1 MGRLDEKVAIVVGAG
16 QFPGQGV
23 GNGRAMAILFAREG
37 AKVMA
42 VDKDPRSAEETRA
55 IIQDEG
61 GICSTLTADIT
72 SEAQCKQIAI
82 ATMQQHGQIDVLVN
96 NVGTSFGD
104 KPVDQLSEESWDQ
117 FFAINLKGI
126 FFTCKYVIP
135 EMAKRKTGSI
145 INISSVGAVGVSHGV
160 ASKVSKAGVHS
171 ITHQMAMAHASEGIR
186 VNNVMPGM
194 MKTPRGITGIA
205 MLTGRDPE
213 ELVKE
218 RDQAIPLR
226 GGMGDAWDI
235 ANAALFF
242 ASNESKFITAAT
254 LPVDGGQSSRIG

>member
-42 VDKDPRSAEETRA
+42 VDKNLESAEETRA
-55 IIQDEG
+55 IIREEG
-61 GICSTLTADIT
+61 GSCTALEADIR
-72 SEAQCKQIAI
+72 SEAQCERIAS
-82 ATMQQHGQIDVLVN
+82 ATMRQHGRIDVLVN

-104 KPVDQLSEESWDQ
+104 KPVDQLSEESWDR

-135 EMAKRKTGSI
+135 EMARRKTGSI
-145 INISSVGAVGVSHGV
+145 INISSVGAVGVSEGV

-171 ITHQMAMAHASEGIR
+171 ITHQMAMAHAGAGVR

-194 MKTPRGITGIA
+194 MRTPRGITGIA

-213 ELVKE
+213 ELCRE
-218 RDQAIPLR
+218 RDNAIPLR

-235 ANAALFF
+235 AYAALFF
-242 ASNESKFITAAT
+242 ASDESRFVTAAT
-254 LPVDGGQSSRIG
+254 LPVDGGQSARIG